1 MNAPTKLEPATTN
14 ASAGIYDYARQEV
27 DPITFEVIR
36 HRLLSITDEQASTLA
51 SVSGS
56 PLVNEA
62 TDFNT
67 GLYRAFGE
75 VVTMGKTVT
84 FHAASLSLMVEHV
97 IADCEDTVGINP
109 GDMFIVNHPHKGAL
123 HCPDIGVLAPIFV
136 DDRRIGWT
144 GGCAHQ
150 LDVGGMVPGGF
161 ASNAKDI
168 RQEGMLIPPVKII
181 DRGEMRSDI
190 MNFITGMSRLPTN
203 IALDLKG
210 LMAANHVGLKGV
222 LDTVAKYGVDTVL
235 TVMDGM
241 MELSEVKMRNRLR
254 ELPDGVFRAQAFLD
268 HDGFENRIYKIH
280 VELRKEGDKL
290 VFDYTGSDD
299 QAPGFVNATRT
310 GLLAGIYAGILPIIA
325 YDLPWNHGLF
335 KPLEILSRQGSI
347 ISCDFPAPCSQG
359 PLGAMWLVE
368 VTTTEVMS
376 KLMASHPDYVRE
388 AQAAP
393 ASGPDLFH
401 IHGKNQYGEPA
412 TAPILEVMLSG
423 GGAYAHRDG
432 ITVSGQRNITAGKA
446 PNVEAIEIKLPVL
459 YMYRRIITDSAGAGR
474 HTGGLA
480 AGAAFFLHDVDE
492 VESLVACHGY
502 ESPTSRGLFG
512 GLPSGCNHRQFLQRS
527 NIRAL
532 LADGIMP
539 GSMAEITGE
548 ETVFDAKPPEFS
560 VHHDDVYECNPTA
573 GGGWGDPI
581 ERLADEVAADVAHGA
596 FSAESARDIFGVS
609 LNETGFADEDATAKL
624 RDRIRADRMTWPVD
638 KMLGTPPNLSKASRI
653 ATVGDVAEVMGTDA
667 GRWFVCTNC
676 TTAIAPAEENWKD
689 YARHKAAT
697 PADLGPR
704 VRIHADL
711 EVMRHACP
719 SCARQLDVE
728 VKRRGEASLFDM
740 EVAG

>member
-1 MNAPTKLEPATTN
+1 MSDFYQYKT
-14 ASAGIYDYARQEV
+14 QEV

-36 HRLLSITDEQASTLA
+36 HRLLSITDEQAATLA

-56 PLVNEA
+56 LLVNEA

-75 VVTMGKTVT
+75 VVAMGKTVT
-84 FHAASLSLMVEHV
+84 FHAASLSLMVKHV
-97 IADCEDTVGINP
+97 VEDCASSPGIHE

-136 DDRRIGWT
+136 DGKRIGWT

-150 LDVGGMVPGGF
+150 LDVGGIVPGSF
-161 ASNAKDI
+161 ASMAKDI

-181 DRGEMRSDI
+181 DRGELRTDVL
-190 MNFITGMSRLPTN
+190 NFITGMSRLPTN
-203 IALDLKG
+203 ISLDLKG
-210 LMAANHVGLKGV
+210 LMAANNVGVKGV

-241 MELSEVKMRNRLR
+241 MDLSETKMRKRLKQ
-254 ELPDGVFRAQAFLD
+254 LPDGTFRAQAFLD
-268 HDGFENRIYKIH
+268 HDGFENKTYKIY
-280 VELRKEGDKL
+280 VELQKKGDRI
-290 VFDYTGSDD
+290 VFDYSGSDD

-310 GLLAGIYAGILPIIA
+310 GLLAGVYAGLLPIIA
-325 YDLPWNHGLF
+325 YDLPWNEGLF
-335 KPLEILSRQGSI
+335 RPLEVVSREGSVV
-347 ISCDFPAPCSQG
+347 SCKFPAPCSQG

-368 VTTTEVMS
+368 VTATEAIS
-376 KLMASHPDYVRE
+376 KMMATHPDYLAE

-432 ITVSGQRNITAGKA
+432 INVSGQRNITAGKA
-446 PNVEAIEIKLPVL
+446 PNVEATELKLPVL
-459 YMYRRIITDSAGAGR
+459 YLYRRIITDSSGPG
-474 HTGGLA
+474 HNVGGQA
-480 AGAAFFLHDVDE
+480 AGAAFVLHDVEE

-512 GLPSGCNHRQFLQRS
+512 GYPSGCNHRRFLRHS
-527 NIRAL
+527 NIRNLMAK
-532 LADGIMP
+532 GILP
-539 GSMAEITGE
+539 DTVDAFTGE
-548 ETVFDAKPPEFS
+548 EVVFNAKPPEFPFA
-560 VHHDDVYECNPTA
+560 HDDVYECNPTA

-581 ERLADEVAADVAHGA
+581 DRVPEDVASDIAGRA
-596 FSAESARDIFGVS
+596 FSTSVARDIFGVVFVDG
-609 LNETGFADEDATAKL
+609 TVDADATEAL
-624 RDRIRADRMTWPVD
+624 RAEMRAARLKWPAHRSLDSQPSIGADADTV
-638 KMLGTPPNLSKASRI
+638 AI
-653 ATVGDVAEVMGTDA
+653 VGDVAKIVRADGKLFFA
-667 GRWFVCTNC
+667 CNC
-676 TTAIAPAEENWKD
+676 GAALAPAHDNWKD
-689 YARHKAAT
+689 YACHAAAQ

-711 EVMRHACP
+711 EVMRYACP
-719 SCARQLDVE
+719 SCARMLDVE
-728 VKRRGEASLFDM
+728 VRRKGEGPLFDM
-740 EVAG
+740 EVAV

>member
-1 MNAPTKLEPATTN
+1 MNAPPRIVAP
-14 ASAGIYDYARQEV
+14 SANIFEYERKEV

-36 HRLLSITDEQASTLA
+36 HRLLSVTDEQAATLA

-84 FHAASLSLMVEHV
+84 FHAASLSLMVRHV
-97 IADCEDTVGINP
+97 IEDCEDSVGINP

-136 DDRRIGWT
+136 DGKRIGWT

-150 LDVGGMVPGGF
+150 LDVGGMVPGSF
-161 ASNAKDI
+161 ASHAKDI

-181 DRGEMRSDI
+181 DRGELRTDVLA
-190 MNFITGMSRLPTN
+190 FITGMSRLPTN
-203 IALDLKG
+203 INLDLKG
-210 LMAANHVGLKGV
+210 LMAANNVGVKGV
-222 LDTVAKYGVDTVL
+222 LDTIAKYGADTVL
-235 TVMDGM
+235 SVMDGM
-241 MELSEVKMRNRLR
+241 IELSEAKMRKRLR

-280 VELRKEGDKL
+280 VELRKQGDSI

-299 QAPGFVNATRT
+299 QAPGFINATRT
-310 GLLAGIYAGILPIIA
+310 GLLAGVYAGILPIIA
-325 YDLPWNHGLF
+325 YDLPWNDGLF
-335 KPLEILSRQGSI
+335 RPLEILSRQGSVV
-347 ISCDFPAPCSQG
+347 SCNFPAPCSQG

-401 IHGKNQYGEPA
+401 IHGFNQYGEPA

-423 GGAYAHRDG
+423 GGAYSHRDG
-432 ITVSGQRNITAGKA
+432 INVAGQRNITAGRA
-446 PNVEAIEIKLPVL
+446 PNVEPTELKLPVL
-459 YMYRRIITDSAGAGR
+459 YMYRRIVTDSSGAGR
-474 HTGGLA
+474 NIGGQA

-512 GLPSGCNHRQFLQRS
+512 GYPSGCNHRRFLRDT
-527 NIRAL
+527 NIREL
-532 LADGIMP
+532 LAQGTMP
-539 GSMAEITGE
+539 QTMAALTGE
-548 ETVFDAKPPEFS
+548 ETIFNAKPPEFPVRS
-560 VHHDDVYECNPTA
+560 NDVYECNPTA

-581 ERLADEVAADVAHGA
+581 DREPERVAGDVLNGAFSPGMAAEIFAVVLREDGTPDLAATEARRRAVRAERLA
-596 FSAESARDIFGVS
+596 
-609 LNETGFADEDATAKL
+609 
-624 RDRIRADRMTWPVD
+624 WPVD
-638 KMLGTPPNLSKASRI
+638 RRLPARPDLAGAKAV
-653 ATVGDVAEVMGTDA
+653 ATVGDVARILRTGD
-667 GRWFVCTNC
+667 GSWFVCNGC
-676 TTAIAPAEENWKD
+676 DEAVAPSGENWKH
-689 YARHKAAT
+689 YAAHAAAA
-697 PADLGPR
+697 PEDLGPR
-704 VRIHADL
+704 IRIHADL
-711 EVMRHACP
+711 EVLRHACP
-719 SCARQLDVE
+719 SCGKLLDVE
-728 VKRRGEASLFDM
+728 VKRKGEAPLFDI
-740 EVAG
+740 EVAA

>member
-1 MNAPTKLEPATTN
+1 MNAPVSLAPP
-14 ASAGIYDYARQEV
+14 SAQVLDYARQDV

-36 HRLLSITDEQASTLA
+36 HRLLSVTDEQASTLA

-84 FHAASLSLMVEHV
+84 FHAASLSLMVRHV
-97 IADCEDTVGINP
+97 IEDCEESVGINP

-123 HCPDIGVLAPIFV
+123 HCPDIGILAPIFV
-136 DDRRIGWT
+136 DGKRIGWT

-150 LDVGGMVPGGF
+150 HGVGGMVPGSL

-168 RQEGMLIPPVKII
+168 RQEGMLIPPVKLV
-181 DRGEMRSDI
+181 DRGELRTDVLA
-190 MNFITGMSRLPTN
+190 FITGMSRLPTN
-203 IALDLKG
+203 INLDLKG
-210 LMAANHVGLKGV
+210 LMAANNVGVKGV
-222 LDTVAKYGVDTVL
+222 LDTIAKYGVETVL

-241 MELSEVKMRNRLR
+241 IELSEAKMRKRLK

-268 HDGFENRIYKIH
+268 HDGFENKIYKVH
-280 VELRKEGDKL
+280 VELRKQGDSI

-299 QAPGFVNATRT
+299 QAPGFINSTRT
-310 GLLAGIYAGILPIIA
+310 GLLAGVYAGILPIIA
-325 YDLPWNHGLF
+325 YDLPWNDGLF
-335 KPLEILSRQGSI
+335 RPLEILSREGSVVA
-347 ISCDFPAPCSQG
+347 CKFPAPCSQG

-401 IHGKNQYGEPA
+401 IHGRNQFGEPA

-423 GGAYAHRDG
+423 GGAYSHRDG
-432 ITVSGQRNITAGKA
+432 INVSGQRNITAGRA
-446 PNVEAIEIKLPVL
+446 PNVEPTELKLPVL
-459 YMYRRIITDSAGAGR
+459 YMYRRIVTDSSGPGR
-474 HTGGLA
+474 NIGGQA

-512 GLPSGCNHRQFLQRS
+512 GYPSGCNHRRFLRHT
-527 NIRAL
+527 NVREL
-532 LADGIMP
+532 LAAGVMP
-539 GSMAEITGE
+539 ESMDMLQGE
-548 ETVFDAKPPEFS
+548 ETVFNAKPPEFP
-560 VHHDDVYECNPTA
+560 VHADDVYECNPTA

-581 ERLADEVAADVAHGA
+581 EREPEQVATDVRKGA
-596 FSAESARDIFGVS
+596 FTADAAKAIFGVALGAGGELDTKATEALRHAIRQTRLGWS
-609 LNETGFADEDATAKL
+609 ADKVLTTAP
-624 RDRIRADRMTWPVD
+624 D
-638 KMLGTPPNLSKASRI
+638 LSAAEQV
-653 ATVGDVAEVMGTDA
+653 ATVGDVARIVRTQGA
-667 GRWFVCTNC
+667 SYFVCNGC
-676 TTAIAPAEENWKD
+676 NTAVPPASENWKH
-689 YARHKAAT
+689 YARHAIAT
-697 PADLGPR
+697 AEDLGSR

-711 EVMRHACP
+711 EVVRHACP
-719 SCARQLDVE
+719 SCARLLDVE
-728 VKRRGEASLFDM
+728 VKRKGEAPLFDI
-740 EVAG
+740 EVAA

>member
-1 MNAPTKLEPATTN
+1 MNAPVSLAPP
-14 ASAGIYDYARQEV
+14 SAQVLDYARQEV

-36 HRLLSITDEQASTLA
+36 HRLLSVTDEQASTLA

-84 FHAASLSLMVEHV
+84 FHAASLSLMVRHV
-97 IADCEDTVGINP
+97 IEDCEDSVGINP

-123 HCPDIGVLAPIFV
+123 HCPDIGILAPIFV
-136 DDRRIGWT
+136 DGKRIGWT

-150 LDVGGMVPGGF
+150 LDVGGMVPGSF

-168 RQEGMLIPPVKII
+168 RQEGMLIPPVKLV
-181 DRGEMRSDI
+181 DRGELRTDVLA
-190 MNFITGMSRLPTN
+190 FITGMSRLPTN
-203 IALDLKG
+203 INLDLKG
-210 LMAANHVGLKGV
+210 LMAANNVGVRGV
-222 LDTVAKYGVDTVL
+222 LDTIAKYGVETVL

-241 MELSEVKMRNRLR
+241 IELSEAKMRKRLK

-268 HDGFENRIYKIH
+268 HDGFENKIYKVH
-280 VELRKEGDKL
+280 VELRKQGDSI

-299 QAPGFVNATRT
+299 QAPGFINSTRT
-310 GLLAGIYAGILPIIA
+310 GLLAGVYAGILPIIA
-325 YDLPWNHGLF
+325 YDLPWNDGLF
-335 KPLEILSRQGSI
+335 RPLEVLSREGSVVA
-347 ISCDFPAPCSQG
+347 CKFPAPCSQG

-401 IHGKNQYGEPA
+401 IHGRNQFGEPA

-423 GGAYAHRDG
+423 GGAYSHRDG
-432 ITVSGQRNITAGKA
+432 ISVSGQRNITAGRA
-446 PNVEAIEIKLPVL
+446 PNVEPTELKLPVL
-459 YMYRRIITDSAGAGR
+459 YMYRRIVTDSSGPGR
-474 HTGGLA
+474 NIGGQA

-512 GLPSGCNHRQFLQRS
+512 GYPSGCNHRRFLRHT
-527 NIRAL
+527 NVREL
-532 LADGIMP
+532 LASGVMP
-539 GSMAEITGE
+539 ESMDVLQGE
-548 ETVFDAKPPEFS
+548 ETVFNAKPPEFP
-560 VHHDDVYECNPTA
+560 VHADDVYECNPTA

-581 ERLADEVAADVAHGA
+581 EREAEQVATDVRKGA
-596 FSAESARDIFGVS
+596 FAIDAARAIFGVAIGPDGA
-609 LNETGFADEDATAKL
+609 LDAAATETL
-624 RDRIRADRMTWPVD
+624 RSDIRATRLGWSVD
-638 KMLGTPPNLSKASRI
+638 KVLADAPDLSAAEQV
-653 ATVGDVAEVMGTDA
+653 ATVGDVARIVRTQGA
-667 GRWFVCTNC
+667 SYFVCNNC
-676 TTAIAPAEENWKD
+676 DTAVSPASENWKH
-689 YARHKAAT
+689 YARHAVAT
-697 PADLGPR
+697 AEDLGSR
-704 VRIHADL
+704 VRIHVDL
-711 EVMRHACP
+711 EVVRHACP
-719 SCARQLDVE
+719 SCARLLDVE
-728 VKRRGEASLFDM
+728 VKRKGEAPLFDI
-740 EVAG
+740 EVAA